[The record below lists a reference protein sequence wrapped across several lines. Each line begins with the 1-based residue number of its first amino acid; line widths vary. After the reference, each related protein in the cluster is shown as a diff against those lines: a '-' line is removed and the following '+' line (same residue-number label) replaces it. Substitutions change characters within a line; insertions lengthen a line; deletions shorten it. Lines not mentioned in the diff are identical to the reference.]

1 MPAPRAPKT
10 SGVKT
15 ALAVLAGALVVIVV
29 FVVARGGLSVDL
41 GSGTSGGSGSGGG
54 TGGGHLG
61 GPDPIVD
68 PPAPDPVVDP
78 SSDPD
83 DTRGGHTVSFRGT
96 TGTDHVDCA
105 RISTELKVSAN
116 GGRIHWTATAPS
128 GVTIS
133 PSSGDLDEGDSQVL
147 RIGGSYDGSRSFTLA
162 VSTRNKPGSSTQT
175 EFACT

>member
-1 MPAPRAPKT
+1 
-10 SGVKT
+10 VKT

-78 SSDPD
+78 PPDPG
-83 DTRGGHTVSFRGT
+83 DTRGGPDVSFRGT

-105 RISTELKVSAN
+105 RIATELKVSAY

-147 RIGGSYDGSRSFTLA
+147 SIGGTYAGGRSFPLK
-162 VSTRNKPGSSTQT
+162 VSAPNRAGRGASTQT
-175 EFACT
+175 EFVCT